1 MSKANIDQSKIDDF
15 IKRFRENEDNKEA
28 CDKIFEE
35 VKSIYEP
42 TGDFSYVWLQ
52 LILGSIKKNK
62 DGMYYDEALELARR
76 WHTLVAERTIPKLG
90 DDTELIERFK
100 DIFLKELGE
109 YVDYIFGGRLI
120 GNSDVSSQATPEE
133 IEFLRSIPSWK
144 DGVLGKVAKE
154 IIEKGTPL
162 DAKMD
167 EFFSRVTESKVSQIQ
182 NGTYGK

>member
-1 MSKANIDQSKIDDF
+1 MKPNIDQTKIDDF

-28 CDKIFEE
+28 CDKIFDEI
-35 VKSIYEP
+35 KALYEP
-42 TGDFSYVWLQ
+42 TGDFSYVWFQ
-52 LILGSIKKNK
+52 LILGAIKKNG

-76 WHTLVAERTIPKLG
+76 WHTLLAERTIPKLG
-90 DDTELIERFK
+90 DDPELIERFK

-120 GNSDVSSQATPEE
+120 GNSSGGSQATPEE
-133 IEFLRSIPSWK
+133 LDFLRSIPTWEN
-144 DGVLGKVAKE
+144 GALGKVSKD

-167 EFFSRVTESKVSQIQ
+167 EFLNRVTESKVSQIQ